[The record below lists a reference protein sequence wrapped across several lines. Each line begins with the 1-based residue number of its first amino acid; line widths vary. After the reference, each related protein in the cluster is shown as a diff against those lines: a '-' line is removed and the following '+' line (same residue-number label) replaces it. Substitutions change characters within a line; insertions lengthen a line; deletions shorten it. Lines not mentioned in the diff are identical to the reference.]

1 MADAKRQ
8 QIIDAI
14 VTRLSG
20 IDGTGD
26 YDTTIGSNVTDWGVN
41 YQETDLPAVSVCDL
55 NEEVQTDTNDEFM
68 DVYRLPVS
76 IRVSV
81 SASTRA
87 SDLRKMF
94 KDILT
99 AIGADEKW
107 NGLAQ
112 FTQVRNIGMTLD
124 QDAFRIA
131 GGQVEI
137 DVYYETQRWKYD
149 SN

>member
-55 NEEVQTDTNDEFM
+55 IEEVQTDTNDEFM

-76 IRVSV
+76 IRIVVSE
-81 SASTRA
+81 ATRA
-87 SDLRKMF
+87 PALRSMF

-99 AIGADEKW
+99 AIGVDEKW
-107 NGLAQ
+107 GGLAH
-112 FTQVRNIGMTLD
+112 FTQVRNVGMTLD